1 MDKHPIEE
9 NKAVTEKKNI
19 STSGSIDGLNLNPIV
34 KPAYRKQDTN
44 IIKSPKFKVNS
55 NKEFKSALLTK
66 IRTPRNVKTKPII

>member
-19 STSGSIDGLNLNPIV
+19 STSGSIDGLNLNPRV

-44 IIKSPKFKVNS
+44 IIKSP
-55 NKEFKSALLTK
+55 
-66 IRTPRNVKTKPII
+66 